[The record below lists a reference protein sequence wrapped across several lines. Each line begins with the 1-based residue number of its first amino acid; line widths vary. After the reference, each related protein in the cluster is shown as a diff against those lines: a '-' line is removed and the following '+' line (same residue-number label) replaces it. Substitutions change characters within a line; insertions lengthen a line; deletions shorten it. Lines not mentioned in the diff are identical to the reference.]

1 MSNSEKKSG
10 EFEAVANL
18 DLEESEAIENSNTGK
33 TMRSVASINSNNRET
48 MKSVTDSVKDK
59 GKPEITIA
67 AASESDYDDSEQQQ
81 YFNQDL
87 KDVNEEYLARLIKEK
102 EDLGTLPST
111 FRFKHAIRL
120 VDEEIAKIHENLE
133 QSMEVNGDGMELL
146 PGIPTQ
152 ETYEDSTMDEVS
164 ITTNGKVFL
173 QEKIFVPVNEYP
185 NYNFVGRIL
194 GPRGMTAKQLEEESG
209 CRIMIRGRG
218 SIREDAPQ
226 RQNIHNDHMKEELHV
241 LVQCEDFE
249 ERAKAKMKRA
259 VDCIRS
265 MLIPPAEGE
274 DELKRKQLMELS
286 IINGTYRPTIASRTA
301 LRNYSLF
308 PQVNFGQ
315 IGVGNTIYGMN
326 NFPMLPNSG
335 VEGNKYNAFYDP
347 RAGVNFPY
355 NYAQQYQ
362 YNVYTAN
369 TRQAL
374 ASLGFDMDAFE
385 ISDCYGKRMGR
396 ASAGVSGNHAATTNA
411 AAFAAQYPGPCGYSA
426 PLMDPFVMQGM
437 WNPAINSPMFGINAS
452 NPLAREYYNHVMTGL
467 AQTINSNGV
476 SIGNGMLQSSSTPPV
491 NLQQYLTAAALLSGA
506 PNFRTDGS
514 GDGPNDQH

>member
-10 EFEAVANL
+10 EFEAVPNL

-59 GKPEITIA
+59 GKPEIAIA
-67 AASESDYDDSEQQQ
+67 AASESDYDDSEQQ

-111 FRFKHAIRL
+111 FHFKHAIRL
-120 VDEEIAKIHENLE
+120 VDEEIAKIHESLE

-152 ETYEDSTMDEVS
+152 ETYEDGTMDEVS

-335 VEGNKYNAFYDP
+335 VEGNKYNTFYDP

-362 YNVYTAN
+362 YNAYTAN

-411 AAFAAQYPGPCGYSA
+411 AAFAAQYPRPCGYSA

-476 SIGNGMLQSSSTPPV
+476 SIGNGMSQSSSTPPV

-514 GDGPNDQH
+514 GDGPNDHH

>member
-10 EFEAVANL
+10 EFEAVPNL

-59 GKPEITIA
+59 GKPEIAIA
-67 AASESDYDDSEQQQ
+67 AASESDYDDSEQQ

-111 FRFKHAIRL
+111 FHFKHAIRL
-120 VDEEIAKIHENLE
+120 VDEEIAKIHESLE

-152 ETYEDSTMDEVS
+152 ETYEDGTMDEVS

-185 NYNFVGRIL
+185 NVSFHL
-194 GPRGMTAKQLEEESG
+194 
-209 CRIMIRGRG
+209 
-218 SIREDAPQ
+218 DAPQ

-335 VEGNKYNAFYDP
+335 VEVD
-347 RAGVNFPY
+347 
-355 NYAQQYQ
+355 
-362 YNVYTAN
+362 
-369 TRQAL
+369 
-374 ASLGFDMDAFE
+374 
-385 ISDCYGKRMGR
+385 I
-396 ASAGVSGNHAATTNA
+396 
-411 AAFAAQYPGPCGYSA
+411 
-426 PLMDPFVMQGM
+426 
-437 WNPAINSPMFGINAS
+437 
-452 NPLAREYYNHVMTGL
+452 
-467 AQTINSNGV
+467 
-476 SIGNGMLQSSSTPPV
+476 
-491 NLQQYLTAAALLSGA
+491 YL
-506 PNFRTDGS
+506 F
-514 GDGPNDQH
+514 